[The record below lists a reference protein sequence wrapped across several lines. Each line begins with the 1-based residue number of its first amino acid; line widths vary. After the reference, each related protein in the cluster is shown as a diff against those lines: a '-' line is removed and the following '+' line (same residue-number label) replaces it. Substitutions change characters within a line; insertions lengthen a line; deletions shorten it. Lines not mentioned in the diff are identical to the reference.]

1 MVRADIIDFIDKVL
15 RVYSQNMRE
24 PFGGKQ
30 ILLVGDVYQLE
41 PVVKSDEREILN
53 HFYPTPYFF
62 SAKVFSEIELVSIEL
77 TKVYRQ
83 TDKVF
88 VNVLDHI
95 RTNTAGAADL
105 QLLNTRYNTEI
116 EESESDMYITL
127 ATRRDTVNFIN
138 ENKLAELPGEST
150 ILKGEIKGEF
160 PENSLPTQ
168 MELELKPGAQ
178 IIFIKNDYDKRW
190 VNGTI
195 GTVSGIDENDTLY
208 VITEDGQE
216 FDVKKERW
224 ANIRYR
230 YNEEEK
236 KIEEEELGVF
246 IQYPIRLA
254 WAITIH
260 KSQGLTF
267 SRVVIDFTGGVFAG
281 GQAYVA
287 LSRCTSLDGIQL
299 KKAISRGDIFV
310 RPEIVTFSQ
319 RFNNRQAID
328 KALKQAQA
336 DIQYKEAVKHFDEG
350 NFEGFLNQFFKAIH
364 SRYDIEKPV
373 IQRFI
378 RKKLGIINQLKEE
391 NKRLKDRM
399 YEQKKNLE
407 KYAKEYYQMG
417 NDCITQAHDSKAAIA
432 NYNKAIEL
440 YPTFTDAWVRKG
452 ITLYNDNDFY
462 EAEACLNE
470 AVRLS
475 SSSFKAIYNRGK
487 IRLALK
493 NIDGALGDLDRAISL
508 KPEHPKAHELFGD
521 ALMQSGKEEEAALHW
536 AIAERLR
543 EKRKTN
549 NNDKV

>member
-1 MVRADIIDFIDKVL
+1 
-15 RVYSQNMRE
+15 
-24 PFGGKQ
+24 
-30 ILLVGDVYQLE
+30 
-41 PVVKSDEREILN
+41 
-53 HFYPTPYFF
+53 
-62 SAKVFSEIELVSIEL
+62 VFNEIELVSIEL

-83 TDKVF
+83 SDKAF
-88 VNVLDHI
+88 VSVLDHI

-105 QLLNTRYNTEI
+105 QLLNTRYGTEI
-116 EESESDMYITL
+116 EANESDLYITL
-127 ATRRDTVNFIN
+127 ATRRDTVDFIN
-138 ENKLAELPGEST
+138 EKKLAELPGESA

-160 PENSLPTQ
+160 PENSLPTL

-195 GTVSGIDENDTLY
+195 GTVAGIDENDTLY
-208 VITEDGQE
+208 VITEDGRE
-216 FDVKKERW
+216 FDVKRERW

-230 YNEEEK
+230 YNETEK

-246 IQYPIRLA
+246 IQYPVRLA

-281 GQAYVA
+281 GQTYVA

-299 KKAISRGDIFV
+299 KKPIARGDIFV
-310 RPEIVTFSQ
+310 RPEIVAFSQ

-350 NFEGFLNQFFKAIH
+350 NFEGFLDQFFKAIH
-364 SRYDIEKPV
+364 SRYDIERPV
-373 IQRFI
+373 IKRFI
-378 RKKLGIINQLKEE
+378 RKKLGIINHLKEE
-391 NKRLKDRM
+391 NQLLREKM
-399 YEQKKNLE
+399 YEQRKSLE

-417 NDCITQAHDSKAAIA
+417 NECITQAHDAHAAIA
-432 NYNKAIEL
+432 NYDKAIEL
-440 YPTFTDAWVRKG
+440 YPTYTDAWVRKG
-452 ITLYNDNDFY
+452 ITLFNEKEYY
-462 EAEACLNE
+462 EAEVCLNE

-475 SSSFKAIYNRGK
+475 PMLFKAVYNRGK
-487 IRLALK
+487 IRLALD
-493 NIDGALGDLDRAISL
+493 NIEGALGDLDRAISL

-521 ALMQSGKEEEAALHW
+521 ALMKAGKEEEATIHW
-536 AIAERLR
+536 ALAERLR
-543 EKRKTN
+543 EKK
-549 NNDKV
+549 KK